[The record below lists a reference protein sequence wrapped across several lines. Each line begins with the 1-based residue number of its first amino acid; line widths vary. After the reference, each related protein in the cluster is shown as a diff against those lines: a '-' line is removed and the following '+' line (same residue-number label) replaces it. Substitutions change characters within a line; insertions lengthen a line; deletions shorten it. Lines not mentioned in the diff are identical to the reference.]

1 MNLQT
6 IRISSNQK
14 NHANRVIL
22 EVFLKFAS
30 FQKHSKFNKVRKES
44 RLTLYMFSFWFYF
57 LDFCFHPEIIS
68 RYPATVHYHHR
79 LRTLNG
85 GGGFMVNVRM
95 NFALCTHIL
104 SLWFFDFGCNSFANS
119 YNLYSPFVF
128 FRKPKKKYILCFY
141 LRVQCTFP
149 INPQLLFSLC
159 FLFSS
164 SSLRHHQTFCTRQL

>member
-1 MNLQT
+1 M
-6 IRISSNQK
+6 
-14 NHANRVIL
+14 IL
-22 EVFLKFAS
+22 EVFFQNLLAS
-30 FQKHSKFNKVRKES
+30 KIIQKSIRYAKNS

-128 FRKPKKKYILCFY
+128 FRKPKKNTFSVFISACSAPFLSIPSFLFLCVFFS
-141 LRVQCTFP
+141 LH
-149 INPQLLFSLC
+149 LLFGTTKPFVRANC
-159 FLFSS
+159 NI
-164 SSLRHHQTFCTRQL
+164 TG